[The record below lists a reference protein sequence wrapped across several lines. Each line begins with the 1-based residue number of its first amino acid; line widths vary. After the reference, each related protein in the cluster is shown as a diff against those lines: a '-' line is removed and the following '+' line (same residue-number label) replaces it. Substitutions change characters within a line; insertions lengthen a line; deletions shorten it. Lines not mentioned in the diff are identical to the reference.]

1 MARRCV
7 ARQRA
12 RRHAKIPLFRLRSPF
27 VTTTSAFS
35 PAGGH
40 ARWRALLEHP
50 FFPGLLLLAPI
61 VFLLAPVPIDET
73 RYLAVAW
80 EMRQTG
86 EFLVPHL
93 NGATYAHKPP
103 LLFWLINVGWLL
115 TGVHAWTARAMT
127 LLCSL
132 LSLVLLQ
139 RLTLRLTGSEAA
151 ARLSMWLLLGAAYF
165 AAFAN
170 AIMFD
175 VPLTTCVLLAVHG
188 LCDLAEGRTR
198 RGIGVAGLAIGLGIL
213 VKGPVMLLDVAFVA
227 LAAPW
232 WSPALQGRS
241 GRYFGAFGL
250 AVLLGA
256 AIALAWAIPAALH
269 GGADYAR
276 AIFLNQTFD
285 RIEGV
290 KGASTHGRPWWWYCA
305 VFPLMLL
312 PWPLVIRTSWAK
324 LRALGGDPAVRLAL
338 AWVVPTFVA
347 FSFVGGKQPHYL
359 LPCVP
364 GVALLVAVALDRGSA
379 RVRAGLLAAVLIA
392 LGAALVAI
400 PHYAGVRSPYAY
412 LADLSAVWGIVI
424 AACGAGLLVCM
435 RRIVHPAW
443 PAVVMLVVGL
453 IVKIAVIEGPG
464 ARYDM
469 EPIAARIHAAQQRG
483 QPIVHLGWHHGVYE
497 FAGRLTE
504 PLPALSDR
512 ERFVAWAREHP
523 DGLVVSFYRQ
533 FRFAATP
540 LYAQPFRG
548 GEVSIWNAR
557 DALASGFDPNVAHTH
572 DDNEDVSD
580 E

>member
-1 MARRCV
+1 
-7 ARQRA
+7 
-12 RRHAKIPLFRLRSPF
+12 

-35 PAGGH
+35 AAG
-40 ARWRALLEHP
+40 RPFWRALLEHP

-80 EMRQTG
+80 EMRQSG

-103 LLFWLINVGWLL
+103 LLFWLINLGWLF

-127 LLCSL
+127 LLCSG
-132 LSLVLLQ
+132 LSLLLLH
-139 RLTLRLTGSEAA
+139 RLTLRLTASAA
-151 ARLSMWLLLGAAYF
+151 AAQLSMWLLLGAVYF

-175 VPLTTCVLLAVHG
+175 VPLTTCVLLATHG
-188 LCDLAEGRTR
+188 ICDLAEGRKR
-198 RGIGVAGLAIGLGIL
+198 RGILVTGVAIGLGIL
-213 VKGPVMLLDVAFVA
+213 VKGPVMLLDIAFVA

-232 WSPALQGRS
+232 WQADRLQGRRA
-241 GRYFGAFGL
+241 GYFGALGL
-250 AVLLGA
+250 SVLLGA
-256 AIALAWAIPAALH
+256 AVALAWAIPAALH
-269 GGADYAR
+269 GGPDYAR
-276 AIFLNQTFD
+276 AIFLNQTLD

-324 LRALGGDPAVRLAL
+324 LRALAGDPAVRLAL
-338 AWVVPTFVA
+338 VWIIPTFIA

-359 LPCVP
+359 LPSVP
-364 GVALLVAVALDRGSA
+364 GVALLIAVALERGA
-379 RVRAGLLAAVLIA
+379 VRVRVGLLAAVLIA
-392 LGAALVAI
+392 IGVALALI
-400 PHYAGVRSPYAY
+400 PHYAGIRSPYAY
-412 LADLSAVWGIVI
+412 TADLSSFWGIVI
-424 AACGAGLLVCM
+424 ALAGASLLFGL

-443 PAVVMLVVGL
+443 PAVVMLAVGL

-469 EPIAARIHAAQQRG
+469 EPVAAQIRAAQQHG

-497 FAGRLTE
+497 FAGRLTA
-504 PLPALSDR
+504 PLPAL
-512 ERFVAWAREHP
+512 ETKQQFEAWAQQHP
-523 DGLVVSFYRQ
+523 DGLVISFYRQ
-533 FRFAATP
+533 FRFRATP
-540 LYAQPFRG
+540 LYTQPFRG
-548 GEVSIWNAR
+548 GEVSIWNVR

-572 DDNEDVSD
+572 DDNEAASD